1 MAGLAARLSLGSI
14 WAVQTRPAASPAA
27 SPDTS
32 PDTGTL
38 FIGSLPWKRRAAAL
52 QHALPQSEDR
62 LIAVMFA
69 PQPEQA
75 SLAARDLAAALPA
88 ARRFAMPPRG

>member
-14 WAVQTRPAASPAA
+14 WAVQTRPAA